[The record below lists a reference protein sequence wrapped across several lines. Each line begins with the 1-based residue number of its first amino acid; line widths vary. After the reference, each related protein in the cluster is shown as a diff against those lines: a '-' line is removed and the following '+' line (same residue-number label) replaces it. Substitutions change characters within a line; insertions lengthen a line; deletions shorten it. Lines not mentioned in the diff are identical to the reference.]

1 MRHLLNS
8 TLMLALGCGLLF
20 SCAKKDLFTG
30 EKKPGKKGPTVD
42 TVADVPR
49 YLYPFAQEP
58 AGVEAEITITLES
71 DATALG
77 DLALS
82 VPPLKYNKSLLFMLT
97 QDDCKQSAFSMTW
110 AAINGKPIDVSDPK
124 RKYYYDIE
132 NLEAADFP
140 PNAYALGK
148 TLGSTDGFG
157 NEVRFHFTT
166 TLAPEWSFMNDKS
179 SVNPGFTE
187 NYYRFFMKGGLRW
200 NNVRELLNFGN
211 GIAFHDLKT
220 TEVNQVDSLLA
231 HFAVAQQITQKALGG
246 RSVKLLAE
254 PNGNKTYLQA
264 ARLFTDIQSMT
275 AQSGAQKLFPH
286 QVSTDLNQVTL
297 SRVFVNNSA
306 EVKSLVNAE
315 FAKDKVQ
322 REAIHIGVHETDKE
336 WAQVLLWLND
346 TYGKDGQDVLWC
358 PSQEEYYEYNYN
370 RKHSQLT
377 FTPAGKEVKIRV
389 KFPSQKNFYF
399 PALTLNIA
407 GLKIGQ
413 IKSVTSND
421 AVSGLSYGAYGEGV
435 TLHMDCRKFLYEHA
449 LHYVKRYQSN
459 KTASN
464 LADAKYHV
472 NALKNSDRKTSLL
485 KELP

>member
-1 MRHLLNS
+1 
-8 TLMLALGCGLLF
+8 MLAVGCGLLF

-30 EKKPGKKGPTVD
+30 EKKPGKKGPAVD

-97 QDDCKQSAFSMTW
+97 QDDCKQSAFSTTW
-110 AAINGKPIDVSDPK
+110 AAIHGKPLDISNPK

-132 NLEAADFP
+132 NLEAADLP
-140 PNAYALGK
+140 PNVFALGK
-148 TLGSTDGFG
+148 TLGSTDGSG
-157 NEVRFHFTT
+157 HEVRFHFTT
-166 TLAPEWSFMNDKS
+166 TLAPEWSFMNEKP

-187 NYYRFFMKGGLRW
+187 NYYRFYMKGGLRW

-211 GIAFHDLKT
+211 GIAFHDVNT
-220 TEVNQVDSLLA
+220 AHVNQIDSLLS
-231 HFAVAQQITQKALGG
+231 HFAMAQQITQKALNG
-246 RSVKLLAE
+246 RAIKVLAE

-275 AQSGAQKLFPH
+275 AQSGAQKLVPD
-286 QVSTDLNQVTL
+286 QVTTDLNQVTL
-297 SRVFVNNSA
+297 SRVFVNNVA
-306 EVKSLVNAE
+306 EVKNLVHAA
-315 FAKDKVQ
+315 FAQEKTQ
-322 REAIHIGVHETDKE
+322 REAVHIGVHETDKE
-336 WAQVLLWLND
+336 WAQLLLWLND
-346 TYGKDGQDVLWC
+346 TYGKDGQDVLWF

-377 FTPAGKEVKIRV
+377 ITPDGKEIKIRV
-389 KFPSQKNFYF
+389 KFPNQKNFYF

-407 GLKIGQ
+407 GLKLGK

-421 AVSGLSYGAYGEGV
+421 AVSGLSYGAYADGV
-435 TLHMDCRKFLYEHA
+435 ALHVDCRKFLYNHA
-449 LHYVKRYQSN
+449 EYYVKRYQAK
-459 KTASN
+459 KTESN
-464 LADAKYHV
+464 LADAIYHV
-472 NALKNSDRKTSLL
+472 NALKNSDKRTLLL